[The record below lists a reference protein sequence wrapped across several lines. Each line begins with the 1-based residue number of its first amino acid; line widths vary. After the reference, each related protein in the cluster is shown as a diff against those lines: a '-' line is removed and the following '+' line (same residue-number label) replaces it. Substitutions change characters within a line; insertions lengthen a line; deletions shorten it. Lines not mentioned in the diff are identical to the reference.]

1 MKTIIISEN
10 EANQR
15 LDKFLIKYF
24 NQTGPGFVYKMLRKK
39 NFKLNSL
46 KASGNEI
53 LKAKDEL
60 SLYLSDETHDKMHSS
75 KKYQGK
81 KNTGDRETYSLDI
94 VYEDE
99 HVLIVNKPVGLLSQS
114 DTSKEVSLNDII
126 LDYLANKAFD
136 HTNYRAFKPG
146 ICNRLDRNTG
156 GLIIAAKTY
165 IAANTLS
172 YLIRKRLIKRFY
184 CTVVKGSLE
193 GEAYLEGSIFKDKVN
208 NYVHYIQTPLK
219 KDEVKVALNYRS
231 LKYNEAYSLLEVE
244 LITGKSHQIRVQ
256 LSSIGHPILG
266 DNKYGDFSENKKLKL
281 KSQLLTAYKLEFP
294 KLDALCLKRLSGE
307 KISIP
312 IPETFSKFIG

>member
-24 NQTGPGFVYKMLRKK
+24 NHAGSGFVYKMLRKK

-46 KASGNEI
+46 KANGNEI

-75 KKYQGK
+75 KKKCKENSGH
-81 KNTGDRETYSLDI
+81 RPVYSLDI

-114 DTSKEVSLNDII
+114 DVSKEASLNEMIV
-126 LDYLANKAFD
+126 DYVMNKTSN
-136 HTNYRAFKPG
+136 HMNYRAFKPG

-165 IAANTLS
+165 IAANTVS
-172 YLIRKRLIKRFY
+172 YLIKKKLIRRFY
-184 CTVVKGSLE
+184 CTVVYGVVQE
-193 GEAYLEGSIFKDKVN
+193 EARLEGSIFKDKLKN
-208 NYVHYIQTPLK
+208 FVHYSQESLK
-219 KDEVKVALNYRS
+219 KDAAQVALNYRS
-231 LKYNEAYSLLEVE
+231 LGYNADYSLLEVE

-266 DNKYGDFSENKKLKL
+266 DNKYGNLSENKKLKL
-281 KSQLLTAYKLEFP
+281 KSQLLVAYKLEFP
-294 KLDALCLKRLSGE
+294 KLNDLCLRQLSG
-307 KISIP
+307 KRISIP
-312 IPETFSKFIG
+312 IPDRFSKFID